1 MFSSG
6 WMCPNADM
14 LKTASYCPAA
24 ALVSK
29 SRNTPYAGRTLPG
42 RVVATVLRGR
52 LTSREGAVLEAVPA

>member
-1 MFSSG
+1 VS
-6 WMCPNADM
+6 P
-14 LKTASYCPAA
+14 A

-52 LTSREGAVLEAVPA
+52 LTSRDGTIVEAVPA